1 MHGERWSVYTRLYDP
16 ANFPWQT
23 TSGLVTVENGA
34 KISAEN
40 AGSGRGGSLTLHVRR
55 QLTIQN
61 GGEVSVSGEGPDSAA
76 GNLTVRANDLRLD
89 GGKITAT
96 TNAGEEAANIT
107 LRNLN
112 LLLMQN
118 GSQIS
123 AQAFNNANGG
133 NINIDARNG
142 SVVAVPGQNNDII
155 ASAVRGRGGEINI
168 TASGIFGIEERKQTE
183 ETNDNDIDASSD
195 FGLAGSVNINRPDV
209 EPNLTLPELP
219 TVPVDTSQLVGTGCA
234 AFANSEG
241 SSFTITGRGGL
252 PPSPYEPLSPDVVW
266 SDTRLPNITTQ
277 RNQVTTP
284 PPSDSHVAAIVP
296 ATGWVFNGKGQVT
309 LISHA
314 SRTPALGSTPAKCP
328 KQ

>member
-1 MHGERWSVYTRLYDP
+1 LNITTRSLNVQD
-16 ANFPWQT
+16 
-23 TSGLVTVENGA
+23 GA
-34 KISAEN
+34 
-40 AGSGRGGSLTLHVRR
+40 
-55 QLTIQN
+55 
-61 GGEVSVSGEGPDSAA
+61 EVSVSGTGSGPA
-76 GNLTVRANDLRLD
+76 GNLTVTANDLRLNR
-89 GGKITAT
+89 GSLTAT
-96 TNAGEEAANIT
+96 TNAEQGANIT

-112 LLLMQN
+112 LLLMEN
-118 GSQIS
+118 KSEIS
-123 AQAFNNANGG
+123 AKAFNDANGG

-142 SVVAVPGQNNDII
+142 SVVAVTGENQNNDII

-168 TASGIFGIEERKQTE
+168 TASGIFGIEERRQALGNIT
-183 ETNDNDIDASSD
+183 NDIDASSQ

-209 EPNLTLPELP
+209 EPNLTLPELS
-219 TVPVDTSQLVGTGCA
+219 TVLVDTSLLVDTGCA

-266 SDTRLPNITTQ
+266 SDTRLPKITAQ
-277 RNQVTTP
+277 RSQITTP
-284 PPSDSHVAAIVP
+284 PPSDSHVGAIVP

-314 SRTPALGSTPAKCP
+314 SRTPSLGSTPAKCP